1 MVART
6 VTEIRTGPENYVGTD
21 FLCTVRGTDNA
32 VRVFSVR
39 YVVRIMSYGF
49 FGTVRVRIF
58 YRTDTDFSNRYVF
71 WYRFSKVLLS
81 LPNYFRRHHG
91 CPYHFIRTT
100 YRTKKKPYRIIR
112 TTYRIEEIRTF
123 LSVPRTVH
131 RKTVPTYFSGPVR
144 ISVTVRAIM
153 VLDVVLHFIITV

>member
-1 MVART
+1 MNFF
-6 VTEIRTGPENYVGTD
+6 G
-21 FLCTVRGTDNA
+21 TVRGTDNA

-91 CPYHFIRTT
+91 CPYDLIRTT
-100 YRTKKKPYRIIR
+100 YRTKKNRTALSVLRTVSKKFVPFYPYHVPYIEKPYQ
-112 TTYRIEEIRTF
+112 RTF
-123 LSVPRTVH
+123 PDR
-131 RKTVPTYFSGPVR
+131 SGFPLR
-144 ISVTVRAIM
+144 YGQSWSWT
-153 VLDVVLHFIITV
+153 